1 MEKDN
6 DLVEL
11 ISRDLEFVKDTV
23 QDTSKRIN
31 NLESSMS
38 SFEKDFAEHIATD
51 KQLAQE
57 IIRMGRTLEKNTDS
71 LIEHMRRTEINEM
84 NINELKSISEK
95 IDSRLRPIEHDIAGK
110 NAILAMVMK
119 MGGVIGGLIA
129 VCSFLYD
136 LFKR

>member
-1 MEKDN
+1 VEKDK

-31 NLESSMS
+31 SLENSMS
-38 SFEKDFAEHIATD
+38 SFEKDFAEHMATD
-51 KQLAQE
+51 RQLAQE
-57 IIRMGRTLEKNTDS
+57 ISRIGRTLEKNTDS

-95 IDSRLRPIEHDIAGK
+95 IDSRLKPIENDIAGRK
-110 NAILAMVMK
+110 AVISLFMK
-119 MGGVIGGLIA
+119 LGGLIGGL
-129 VCSFLYD
+129 VGLFSFLYD

>member
-1 MEKDN
+1 MEKDK

-31 NLESSMS
+31 SLENSMS
-38 SFEKDFAEHIATD
+38 SFEKDFAEHMATD
-51 KQLAQE
+51 RQLAQE
-57 IIRMGRTLEKNTDS
+57 ISRIGRTLEKNTDS

-95 IDSRLRPIEHDIAGK
+95 IDSRLKPIENDIAGRK
-110 NAILAMVMK
+110 AVISLFMK
-119 MGGVIGGLIA
+119 LGGLIGGL
-129 VCSFLYD
+129 VGLFSFLYD

>member
-1 MEKDN
+1 MDN
-6 DLVEL
+6 KIDL
-11 ISRDLEFVKDTV
+11 ISKDLEFVKDSV
-23 QDTSKRIN
+23 QDTSARIRS
-31 NLESSMS
+31 LEISVH
-38 SFEKDFAEHIATD
+38 SFSNDFAEHVATD
-51 KQLAQE
+51 RQVGSE
-57 IIRMGRTLEKNTDS
+57 IAKIAKTLEKNTDS

-119 MGGVIGGLIA
+119 MGGIIGGLIA

-136 LFKR
+136 IFKR